1 MTSDSASRVTRSSHS
16 LRLALL
22 LFGCCLAV
30 ATVLRAQ
37 EPASG
42 EEKTATTGG
51 TEGTEARDVKE
62 VDGVKEAEAPAAEEH
77 GRKTGVVGPT
87 PGRFEP
93 TEKVRA
99 DFDVSFPV
107 DI

>member
-1 MTSDSASRVTRSSHS
+1 MTSDSASRVTRSSRS
-16 LRLALL
+16 LRLALV

-30 ATVLRAQ
+30 GTVLRAQ
-37 EPASG
+37 ETVAEE
-42 EEKTATTGG
+42 EEKTTTES
-51 TEGTEARDVKE
+51 TEGTEAD
-62 VDGVKEAEAPAAEEH
+62 DVKEAETPAAEVQE
-77 GRKTGVVGPT
+77 RKPGVVGPT